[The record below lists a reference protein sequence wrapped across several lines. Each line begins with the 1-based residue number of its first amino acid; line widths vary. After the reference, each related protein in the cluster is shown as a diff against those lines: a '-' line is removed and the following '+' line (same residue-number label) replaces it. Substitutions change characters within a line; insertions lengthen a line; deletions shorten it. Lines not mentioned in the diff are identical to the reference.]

1 MNGRKGWTIGI
12 AVLALAGV
20 GAAVMIAGNA
30 VRDFQWHEETRQAS
44 LAPDQAQASPSDT
57 GLTRGGP
64 VPRGQAPAV
73 ALTVPRFLNAF
84 NADASDRRLLIL
96 LSPT

>member
-1 MNGRKGWTIGI
+1 MNSRQKWTVGI

-20 GAAVMIAGNA
+20 GAAVIIAGSA
-30 VRDFQWHEETRQAS
+30 LRDAQWHEETRQAS
-44 LAPDQAQASPSDT
+44 LAPGQADASPSDT

-64 VPRGQAPAV
+64 MPRGQAPAV

-84 NADASDRRLLIL
+84 NAEASDRRLLIL